1 MLYGM
6 PEDAALMIQGQ
17 QGAPLAKT
25 NSINLS
31 TEQHSNHYMLEQP
44 EEDFVR
50 VKQSEPNR
58 KEINAPSSRH
68 YQTMVDPRLLEQY
81 Q

>member
-17 QGAPLAKT
+17 QGAPQAKT

-31 TEQHSNHYMLEQP
+31 VEQHSNHYMLEQP
-44 EEDFVR
+44 EEDFVL

-58 KEINAPSSRH
+58 QEINTPSSRH